1 MVTPLGGRL
10 RQKTFSQRAAGSGAV
25 DHAALSGIATSMNLH
40 LFGGCLIDPATGT
53 DTQADLFISE
63 GQIAGIGAPG
73 RARFSSVES
82 ELAAALAGGVTHL
95 VCPPD
100 TDPPLDDPARVEML
114 RTRAG

>member
-63 GQIAGIGAPG
+63 GQIA
-73 RARFSSVES
+73 

-114 RTRAG
+114 RTRAGAFWRMHIYLLGA